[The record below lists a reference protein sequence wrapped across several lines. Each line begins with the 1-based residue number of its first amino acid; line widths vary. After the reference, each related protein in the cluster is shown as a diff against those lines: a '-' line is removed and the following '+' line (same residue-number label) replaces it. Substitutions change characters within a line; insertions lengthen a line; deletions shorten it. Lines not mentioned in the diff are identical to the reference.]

1 VKIETWVLVTV
12 FVAAWAMG
20 AVGQD
25 TSAPRT
31 AGGDTS
37 RQDSQAGR
45 ETYPEIELAVGFS
58 FACGCPN
65 ISYFDRF
72 YFYGGGGA
80 AVYNI
85 KSWIGVKAE
94 LMGYTTSGGFEKQ
107 FTNLKAYFAGNG
119 NLFTYTFGPQV
130 KKQWG
135 RFRPFGEFLVGG
147 AHSNAYAEIIS
158 IQTAR
163 INSSQNAFA
172 MQVGAGLDIPIT
184 DRIQIRPVE
193 FDCLYTRFS
202 ASGLP
207 IYGGSQHS
215 FKYVG
220 GVNFTFGQRR

>member
-1 VKIETWVLVTV
+1 VKIKKLVFVTVLV
-12 FVAAWAMG
+12 AALALG

-25 TSAPRT
+25 TSTPRA
-31 AGGDTS
+31 AGGDRS
-37 RQDSQAGR
+37 SQDSQAGR
-45 ETYPEIELAVGFS
+45 KTYPEIELAAGFS
-58 FACGCPN
+58 FTCGCPN
-65 ISYFDRF
+65 ISYFNRF

-85 KSWIGVKAE
+85 KSWIGVKADF
-94 LMGYTTSGGFEKQ
+94 MGYTTSGGFEKQ
-107 FTNLKAYFAGNG
+107 FTNLKAYFAGNA

-135 RFRPFGEFLVGG
+135 RWRPFGELLVGG
-147 AHSNAYAEIIS
+147 AHSDAYAKIIS

-172 MQVGAGLDIPIT
+172 MLVGAGLDIPIT

-202 ASGLP
+202 ANGFP
-207 IYGGSQHS
+207 VYGGSQHS
-215 FKYVG
+215 FRYVG